1 MILCGSFK
9 TFLDLYWVL
18 CKWNA
23 HEVCLFGD
31 FLEFWFNYNFRTILL
46 SVEKNVFLHI
56 YLLFIHLYAKTGTRE
71 WKVRCDSQYIKD
83 SGAEG
88 PCSHYSY
95 LNYGP
100 MSCKNMANFRGN
112 LPHTPRLRPILH
124 VQDLLQM
131 RNQNLLSCCRWM
143 YNVVAEMQ
151 YVSWITLVS
160 TPKICTFWYI
170 SFATQQ
176 SLAFYELFNCSSSF
190 DKLPNSKRCVLR
202 W

>member
-1 MILCGSFK
+1 MSFF
-9 TFLDLYWVL
+9 TF
-18 CKWNA
+18 
-23 HEVCLFGD
+23 
-31 FLEFWFNYNFRTILL
+31 I
-46 SVEKNVFLHI
+46 
-56 YLLFIHLYAKTGTRE
+56 LLFIHLYAKTGTRE
-71 WKVRCDSQYIKD
+71 WKVRCNSQYIKD

-100 MSCKNMANFRGN
+100 MSCKIMANFRGN

-151 YVSWITLVS
+151 YVKWITLVS

-176 SLAFYELFNCSSSF
+176 SLAFYELFNRLFSF
-190 DKLPNSKRCVLR
+190 DKLPNSKRCVLK

>member
-1 MILCGSFK
+1 MHTKYVYLMIFLNSDSIITLELYFWVWRRMSLF
-9 TFLDLYWVL
+9 TFI
-18 CKWNA
+18 
-23 HEVCLFGD
+23 F
-31 FLEFWFNYNFRTILL
+31 
-46 SVEKNVFLHI
+46 
-56 YLLFIHLYAKTGTRE
+56 LFIHLYEKTGTRE

-100 MSCKNMANFRGN
+100 MSCKIMANFRGN

-131 RNQNLLSCCRWM
+131 
-143 YNVVAEMQ
+143 Q
-151 YVSWITLVS
+151 YVKWITLVS

-176 SLAFYELFNCSSSF
+176 SLAFYELFNCLFSF
-190 DKLPNSKRCVLR
+190 DKLPNSKRCVLK

>member
-1 MILCGSFK
+1 MSFF
-9 TFLDLYWVL
+9 TFIY
-18 CKWNA
+18 
-23 HEVCLFGD
+23 
-31 FLEFWFNYNFRTILL
+31 FLSTYTQKPEQEN
-46 SVEKNVFLHI
+46 EKLGV
-56 YLLFIHLYAKTGTRE
+56 T
-71 WKVRCDSQYIKD
+71 QYIKD

-88 PCSHYSY
+88 PCSHYSH

-143 YNVVAEMQ
+143 YNVVVEMQ

-176 SLAFYELFNCSSSF
+176 SLAFYELFNCSFSF

>member
-1 MILCGSFK
+1 MHTKYVYLMIFLNSDSIITLELYFWVWRRMSLF
-9 TFLDLYWVL
+9 TFI
-18 CKWNA
+18 
-23 HEVCLFGD
+23 F
-31 FLEFWFNYNFRTILL
+31 
-46 SVEKNVFLHI
+46 
-56 YLLFIHLYAKTGTRE
+56 LFIHLYEKTGTRE

-95 LNYGP
+95 LNYDP
-100 MSCKNMANFRGN
+100 MSCKIMANFRGN

-176 SLAFYELFNCSSSF
+176 SLAFYELFNCLFSF
-190 DKLPNSKRCVLR
+190 DKLPNSKRCVLK

>member
-1 MILCGSFK
+1 MWRRISFF
-9 TFLDLYWVL
+9 TF
-18 CKWNA
+18 
-23 HEVCLFGD
+23 
-31 FLEFWFNYNFRTILL
+31 I
-46 SVEKNVFLHI
+46 
-56 YLLFIHLYAKTGTRE
+56 LLFIHLYAKTGTRE
-71 WKVRCDSQYIKD
+71 WKVRCNSQYIKD

-88 PCSHYSY
+88 PCSHYSH

-131 RNQNLLSCCRWM
+131 RNQNFLSCCRWM
-143 YNVVAEMQ
+143 YNVVVEMQ

-160 TPKICTFWYI
+160 TRKICTFWYI

-176 SLAFYELFNCSSSF
+176 SLAFYELFNCLFSF
-190 DKLPNSKRCVLR
+190 DKLPNSKRCVLK

>member
-1 MILCGSFK
+1 MSFF
-9 TFLDLYWVL
+9 TF
-18 CKWNA
+18 
-23 HEVCLFGD
+23 
-31 FLEFWFNYNFRTILL
+31 I
-46 SVEKNVFLHI
+46 
-56 YLLFIHLYAKTGTRE
+56 LLFIHLHAKTGTRE
-71 WKVRCDSQYIKD
+71 WKVRCNSQYIKD

-88 PCSHYSY
+88 PCSHYSR

-100 MSCKNMANFRGN
+100 MSYKNMANFRGN

-176 SLAFYELFNCSSSF
+176 SLVFYELFNCSFSF

>member
-1 MILCGSFK
+1 MHTKYVYLVIFLNSDSIITLELYFWVWRRMSFF
-9 TFLDLYWVL
+9 TF
-18 CKWNA
+18 
-23 HEVCLFGD
+23 
-31 FLEFWFNYNFRTILL
+31 I
-46 SVEKNVFLHI
+46 
-56 YLLFIHLYAKTGTRE
+56 LLFIHLYAKTGTRE
-71 WKVRCDSQYIKD
+71 WKVRCNSQYIKD

-88 PCSHYSY
+88 PCSHYSR

-100 MSCKNMANFRGN
+100 MSYKNMANFRGN

-131 RNQNLLSCCRWM
+131 RNQNFLSCCRWM

-176 SLAFYELFNCSSSF
+176 SLAFYELFNCLFSF